1 MKLIGPPPCFG
12 ICLDGEKTAQ
22 QQVAGALARQ
32 GGETLVPPTARDAWL
47 DVGSEATQLV
57 TKIVT
62 KTKMVI

>member
-12 ICLDGEKTAQ
+12 ICLDGFSARN
-22 QQVAGALARQ
+22 QVAGALARQ